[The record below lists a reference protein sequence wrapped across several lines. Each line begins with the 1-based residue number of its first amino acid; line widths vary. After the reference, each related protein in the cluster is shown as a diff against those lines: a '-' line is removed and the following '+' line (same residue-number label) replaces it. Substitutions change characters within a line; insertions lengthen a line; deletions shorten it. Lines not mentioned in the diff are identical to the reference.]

1 MKVKPIEVLYAVYL
15 AFFFSIFFRSNES
28 ATSEYVST
36 LFGLMCIFLLIM
48 QKGVKALQAEWQY
61 RLFIFFAVIFCIFF
75 LMQVYGNNS
84 YTVALYLKVR
94 LFIWFFS
101 TFEVDRQD
109 FILFINRT
117 YLLYLVA
124 ATLLWSGLVPNTLY
138 EYVDTEEF
146 RVNFGFLQYGILY
159 GLEGSPATIDSYSSL
174 VLLINLFMYR
184 GSDRK
189 FYLAASLFGVL
200 ASFRLTPLVAVFA
213 VFSLY
218 PLYKS
223 RRYLSSLI
231 LVSISILF
239 VAILVAVEVSG
250 NMSMFG
256 GDIDLRMLAYTLT
269 HARSMIWEQQL
280 EHVVQNFT
288 WIDYIF
294 GHFSVA
300 EFSVPTLQ
308 LDGTDAGGF
317 ESNPHNNYLLLFYR
331 SPLLFFVFYF
341 IFIICQHR
349 NFSKENFSILFFIF
363 LAGFM
368 NSSLISLG
376 NPIFLMVIAYI
387 LVERNSPNKISTE
400 HVVETDVK

>member
-1 MKVKPIEVLYAVYL
+1 
-15 AFFFSIFFRSNES
+15 
-28 ATSEYVST
+28 
-36 LFGLMCIFLLIM
+36 
-48 QKGVKALQAEWQY
+48 
-61 RLFIFFAVIFCIFF
+61 
-75 LMQVYGNNS
+75 
-84 YTVALYLKVR
+84 
-94 LFIWFFS
+94 
-101 TFEVDRQD
+101 
-109 FILFINRT
+109 
-117 YLLYLVA
+117 
-124 ATLLWSGLVPNTLY
+124 
-138 EYVDTEEF
+138 
-146 RVNFGFLQYGILY
+146 
-159 GLEGSPATIDSYSSL
+159 
-174 VLLINLFMYR
+174 
-184 GSDRK
+184 
-189 FYLAASLFGVL
+189 
-200 ASFRLTPLVAVFA
+200 
-213 VFSLY
+213 
-218 PLYKS
+218 
-223 RRYLSSLI
+223 
-231 LVSISILF
+231 
-239 VAILVAVEVSG
+239 
-250 NMSMFG
+250 MSMFG

>member
-84 YTVALYLKVR
+84 YTVALYLKVM

-189 FYLAASLFGVL
+189 FY
-200 ASFRLTPLVAVFA
+200 
-213 VFSLY
+213 
-218 PLYKS
+218 
-223 RRYLSSLI
+223 
-231 LVSISILF
+231 
-239 VAILVAVEVSG
+239 
-250 NMSMFG
+250 
-256 GDIDLRMLAYTLT
+256 
-269 HARSMIWEQQL
+269 
-280 EHVVQNFT
+280 
-288 WIDYIF
+288 
-294 GHFSVA
+294 
-300 EFSVPTLQ
+300 
-308 LDGTDAGGF
+308 
-317 ESNPHNNYLLLFYR
+317 
-331 SPLLFFVFYF
+331 
-341 IFIICQHR
+341 
-349 NFSKENFSILFFIF
+349 
-363 LAGFM
+363 
-368 NSSLISLG
+368 
-376 NPIFLMVIAYI
+376 
-387 LVERNSPNKISTE
+387 
-400 HVVETDVK
+400 